1 MCCTLICRKGVQHMT
16 EEKKSSYKGYTAARG
31 KSSMEYAKRS
41 LKRIPLD
48 VQLEEYE
55 QIKAAAEHA
64 GVPVNTFIKT
74 AVRAAV
80 QREMG

>member
-1 MCCTLICRKGVQHMT
+1 MSRSDSAGREFQNMS

-31 KSSMEYAKRS
+31 KSAMQYAKRA

-48 VQLEEYE
+48 VQIEEYE
-55 QIKAAAEHA
+55 QIKAAADHA
-64 GVPVNTFIKT
+64 GMPVNTFIKT